1 LNERDSINSNHENE
15 IQLKIMEIEMLQ
27 QANNEMNRTLISYDQ
42 EYMRLNQTESDY
54 GVLKAGYNELTESY
68 RVCVFEFYL
77 F

>member
-1 LNERDSINSNHENE
+1 
-15 IQLKIMEIEMLQ
+15 MLQ